1 MGKYLVLWE
10 VDQAKISMD
19 SKERATG
26 WSVLM
31 NMVKKDRKKGLTKD
45 WGAYVGETRGYTVI
59 DGPELDVMTTL
70 QRYVPFVKFNVHP
83 VATETQV
90 KKMIKAL
97 SK

>member
-1 MGKYLVLWE
+1 MGKYLILWE
-10 VDQAKISMD
+10 VDQTKISMD
-19 SKERATG
+19 PKERAAG

-31 NMVKKDRKKGLTKD
+31 NMIKKDRKKGLAKD
-45 WGAYVGETRGYTVI
+45 WGAFVGETSGYTVF

-70 QRYVPFVKFNVHP
+70 QRYVPFVKFKVHP